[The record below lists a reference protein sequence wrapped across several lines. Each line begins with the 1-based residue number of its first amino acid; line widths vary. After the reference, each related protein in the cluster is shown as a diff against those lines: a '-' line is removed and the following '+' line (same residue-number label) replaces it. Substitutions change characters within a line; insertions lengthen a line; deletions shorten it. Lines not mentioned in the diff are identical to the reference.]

1 MMEWL
6 AVIVVVV
13 FLTGLG
19 IVTRHAIKHA
29 QKS

>member
-1 MMEWL
+1 MEWV

-19 IVTRHAIKHA
+19 IVTQDAIKHA
-29 QKS
+29 NKS